1 MAIGVSVGEAEPSA
15 DADIV
20 LKIDYDPEV
29 GSAARVF
36 EIAADLIRSLEDMDR
51 VFSQSIHLELETA
64 LVVEDLQ
71 KSSLKIFLRNV
82 LRGIPDDALKE
93 ADIKKLIGHYLL
105 KAKYAAIRWL
115 DELERGH
122 RKITDLT
129 EEVARLA
136 RETDLR
142 RLPDYPPPN
151 PARLAQP
158 LDRFQE
164 AKAKFDRNESLTITL
179 GKEDYRVHLDSTWL
193 PSENLDEDGS
203 EKELVNEQDIFL
215 IIATPVFIGNARWLF
230 RHGKKSLSLK
240 IDDEGWMTD
249 FRSGRYPIKPGDAL
263 RVRLRSMH
271 RYDGKGNLI
280 CSEETIVRVF
290 EVIEGP
296 GPTGDLFNQL

>member
-1 MAIGVSVGEAEPSA
+1 MRE
-15 DADIV
+15 
-20 LKIDYDPEV
+20 
-29 GSAARVF
+29 
-36 EIAADLIRSLEDMDR
+36 
-51 VFSQSIHLELETA
+51 
-64 LVVEDLQ
+64 
-71 KSSLKIFLRNV
+71 
-82 LRGIPDDALKE
+82 IPDDALKD
-93 ADIKKLIGHYLL
+93 ADVKKLIGHYLL

-115 DELERGH
+115 DEPEEDH
-122 RKITDLT
+122 RKIADLT

-179 GKEDYRVHLDSTWL
+179 GREDYEVRLDRTWL
-193 PSENLDEDGS
+193 PSERLDEGGS

-215 IIATPVFIGNARWLF
+215 IIATPVFIGNAKWSF
-230 RHGKKSLSLK
+230 KHGRKALSLR
-240 IDDEGWMTD
+240 IDDEGWIKD

-263 RVRLRSMH
+263 RVRLRGTH

-280 CSEETIVRVF
+280 GSEEIIVKVF

-296 GPTGDLFNQL
+296 EPTGDLFGWRL